1 MKFKNMFSPIQIG
14 PMTVKNRF
22 VVPPMG
28 NNFAN
33 SDGTWSDESVAYYGE
48 RAKGQFGLITIEATV
63 VHKGAKGGPKKP
75 CLYDD
80 NSIESL
86 KKITDAC
93 HEEGAK
99 VSIQLQNAGPE
110 GNAKN
115 AGAPIQAATAIA
127 SADGRD
133 IPEEVS
139 TEKVYELVKGYGE
152 AAERAMKG
160 GADAVEIH
168 MAHGYLVN
176 SFMSPRTNKRVD
188 EFGGNFENRMRFS
201 RLIIEEVKKK
211 TEGKIAVLARIN
223 STEDMFGGLDNHDMC
238 AVASYLE
245 DCGIDGLHVSR
256 AVHLKD
262 EYMWAPTGIHGG
274 FSAELVANIK
284 KCVSIPVITVG
295 RYTEPQFAEQII
307 KMGNADL
314 VAFGRQSLAD
324 PHTPQKA
331 MEERLEDLTPC
342 IACLQGCVA
351 NMYAGKPICCLVNPV
366 LGHEKEG
373 LPKAEKA
380 KKVYVIGGGVA
391 GMCAA
396 FTAKRRGHDVT
407 LFEARELCE
416 AGCLCRMAEG
426 NVTYQPRYILPDY
439 EKLMREGCKF
449 LRLDPP
455 ENLFEAIQTLE
466 IFYRHVPS
474 VTHYPVYLGSV
485 DKLLEPFMD
494 DENAYKLIKSFL
506 IFLDRSIPDSYC
518 HMNLGPEAT
527 RAGEMIVEIETE
539 LKNAIPSI
547 TLLYDPDITPD
558 DFAEKCVICALNC
571 AKPSFANHKM
581 YRKLYDG
588 AYGIASCYNALP
600 IAGGSFTLSRVV
612 LSRLAERAKDSE
624 HFLEELLPRAVKELC
639 GYIENKIEFLVEKS
653 HFFKSNFLVQEGFVK
668 VENFTGM
675 FGVVGM
681 NECVNTLMEKEHK
694 GCRYNRSRRY
704 IKRSICNADRR
715 RSIR

>member
-351 NMYAGKPICCLVNPV
+351 NMYAGNPVCCLTNPF
-366 LGHEKEG
+366 LGHEAEP
-373 LPKAEKA
+373 LEKAEEP
-380 KKVYVIGGGVA
+380 KKVMVIGGGVA
-391 GMCAA
+391 GLSAA
-396 FTAKRRGHDVT
+396 FIAKERGHEVTLYEAGDVLGGNMRLAAYPPGKGDITNMIRSYIHRCQKDGVKIVMNCEVTPELIKEEKPDSVIIATGSKTLILPIEGIDNPAIIHGSDLLDGKRAAGKKVLVVGGGMVGCETAAFLGEQEHDVT
-407 LFEARELCE
+407 VIEFRDTVGADVIHEHRVYLMKDFE
-416 AGCLCRMAEG
+416 
-426 NVTYQPRYILPDY
+426 DY
-439 EKLMREGCKF
+439 GIKEITGAKVCKF
-449 LRLDPP
+449 YEDGV
-455 ENLFEAIQTLE
+455 EYETADGV
-466 IFYRHVPS
+466 RHESRGYDS
-474 VTHYPVYLGSV
+474 VILSMG
-485 DKLLEPFMD
+485 FR
-494 DENAYKLIKSFL
+494 N
-506 IFLDRSIPDSYC
+506 
-518 HMNLGPEAT
+518 
-527 RAGEMIVEIETE
+527 
-539 LKNAIPSI
+539 
-547 TLLYDPDITPD
+547 
-558 DFAEKCVICALNC
+558 
-571 AKPSFANHKM
+571 
-581 YRKLYDG
+581 
-588 AYGIASCYNALP
+588 YNP
-600 IAGGSFTLSRVV
+600 
-612 LSRLAERAKDSE
+612 
-624 HFLEELLPRAVKELC
+624 LEEKIKDLVPETHVIGDAIRARRALDATKEA
-639 GYIENKIEFLVEKS
+639 YEVA
-653 HFFKSNFLVQEGFVK
+653 
-668 VENFTGM
+668 
-675 FGVVGM
+675 
-681 NECVNTLMEKEHK
+681 
-694 GCRYNRSRRY
+694 SR
-704 IKRSICNADRR
+704 I
-715 RSIR
+715 